1 MSMQV
6 KAVIQS
12 RFTLWILL
20 AIPALPMLISLVNG
34 TVDDQGRAATEFLLH
49 PTGEFSARFMIVA
62 MMATPLRMLFPGSRI
77 TRWLIKYR
85 REFGVAAFFYAAFH
99 TLLYILDMGSLQ
111 AMLGE
116 FWALGIW
123 TGWLAMLIFVP
134 LGLTSNDWSVRSL
147 GPTWKT
153 LQRLV
158 YFAAMATLV
167 HWIFVHNNLGA
178 ALVHFTPLAA
188 LETYRLWRNF
198 TRTPRTSSKQES
210 TA

>member
-1 MSMQV
+1 MQV
-6 KAVIQS
+6 KAVFQS
-12 RFTLWILL
+12 RFLLWILV
-20 AIPALPMLISLVNG
+20 AIPALPMLGSLLNG
-34 TVDDQGRAATEFLLH
+34 AVDDQGRAATEFLLH

-123 TGWLAMLIFVP
+123 TGWFAMLIFVP

-158 YFAAMATLV
+158 YFAAIATLV

-198 TRTPRTSSKQES
+198 ARTPRTSSKQES
-210 TA
+210 TT